1 MYTTAEKPQKN
12 KSKRRKTTV
21 FRIIPVSPLEKIF
34 AADKDC
40 SPKGYSSFS
49 MLKGERS
56 SFQVAVWQGRDDES
70 VRGTTY
76 YDATIRIDSEIAE
89 MCNTFTVEDSPCDL
103 PAYPDHDG
111 DVISDKPGL
120 YPDILMPV
128 TPEETRFSVLPER
141 WRVFWIEL
149 DVPADAKAGAY
160 EVRVS
165 LMNGEET
172 LCETSVKV
180 KIVDAVLPEQ
190 TLKYIN
196 WFHCD
201 CIAEYYHVPVFSE
214 RHWELLGKY
223 MAAAARHGMNTLLT
237 PIFTPP
243 LDTEIG
249 GERPTVQLVDVTVD
263 SGRYSFGFEK
273 FERYIRLA
281 LESGMK
287 YFEISHM
294 FTQWGAR
301 NAPKIMATVDGEYKR
316 VFGFETDAAGE
327 EYTAFLRAFAA
338 AFISELGRLGISDDC
353 YFHVSD
359 EPSPDHLE
367 QYGKA
372 AAIAHE
378 LFDGFKFIDALSS
391 VDFYDSGLVRIP
403 VPSTNHIQPFLERD
417 IDERWCY
424 YCCGQYLKTSN
435 RFLAMPSRR
444 NRIIGL
450 QMYKYGMSGFLQWGY
465 NFWFSR
471 QSRGLID
478 PFRVTDGGGAW
489 PSGDPFVVYPG
500 ADGEPLVSL
509 RFKVFYDALEDM
521 RACQLLETLIGREK
535 VIALIDEGLDEPLR
549 FDNGPRCDCWL
560 LDKREKINELIEQN
574 R

>member
-1 MYTTAEKPQKN
+1 
-12 KSKRRKTTV
+12 V

-40 SPKGYSSFS
+40 SPKEYNSFS

-76 YDATIRIDSEIAE
+76 YDATVRIDSGIADL
-89 MCNTFTVEDSPCDL
+89 CSAFVVEESPCDL

-120 YPDILMPV
+120 YPDILRPV
-128 TPEETRFSVLPER
+128 TPDETRFSVLPER

-160 EVRVS
+160 EVRFS

-172 LCETSVKV
+172 LCATSVKV
-180 KIVDAVLPEQ
+180 KIIDAVLPEQ
-190 TLKYIN
+190 TLRYIN

-201 CIAEYYHVPVFSE
+201 CIAEYYHVPMFSE

-263 SGRYSFGFEK
+263 GGKYSFGFEK

-294 FTQWGAR
+294 FTQWGAKH
-301 NAPKIMATVDGEYKR
+301 APKIMATVDGEYR
-316 VFGFETDAAGE
+316 RLFGWETDAAGE
-327 EYTAFLRAFAA
+327 EYTAFLKAFAA
-338 AFISELGRLGISDDC
+338 ELVPELERLGIRDRC

-359 EPSPDHLE
+359 EPQLE
-367 QYGKA
+367 HIESYAKA
-372 AAIAHE
+372 AAIVHE
-378 LFDGFKFIDALSS
+378 LFKGFKFIDAGSC
-391 VDFYDSGLVRIP
+391 VEYYDRGLVKIPIPKTERIG
-403 VPSTNHIQPFLERD
+403 PFLERD
-417 IDERWCY
+417 IAERWCY
-424 YCCGQYLKTSN
+424 YCCGAEQGLSC
-435 RFLAMPSRR
+435 RSIAVPSRR

-450 QMYKYGMSGFLQWGY
+450 QLYKYGMSGFLHWGY

-471 QSRGLID
+471 LSRELID
-478 PFRVTDGGGAW
+478 PLRTIGAGVW
-489 PSGDPFVVYPG
+489 PSGNPFIVYPG

-509 RFKVFYDALEDM
+509 RLKVFYDALEDM

-549 FDNGPRCDCWL
+549 FNNGPRCDRWL
-560 LDKREKINELIEQN
+560 LEKREKINELIEQN
-574 R
+574 I